1 MSQLTNLLKHNK
13 MATVKLVISW
23 VINPEP
29 GLGAGQTHN
38 QGLLSGQI
46 ILSIGYWHHQVLL
59 GAAWLTRTDLPAT
72 V

>member
-1 MSQLTNLLKHNK
+1 
-13 MATVKLVISW
+13 
-23 VINPEP
+23 
-29 GLGAGQTHN
+29 LGAGQTHN